1 MKFSNT
7 FLNAID
13 KISIAGWDKDNRSS
27 KKNLPTH
34 GGNVD
39 IKFHDGSSIRLPLAM
54 WNNPKAEGNR
64 PTISGTLD
72 LYKMD
77 MLMDTIEK
85 FTGDC
90 PIDNPSLRSDRVA
103 RTDDEHANR
112 DEVHDKA
119 TAKKIARKAG

>member
-7 FLNAID
+7 FVNEID
-13 KISIAGWDKDNRSS
+13 EITVAGWDKDNRSS

-34 GGNVD
+34 GGNVN
-39 IKFHDGSSIRLPLAM
+39 IKFRDGSSIRLPLAF
-54 WNNPKAEGNR
+54 WNNPKTEGNR
-64 PTISGTLD
+64 PSISGTLD

-103 RTDDEHANR
+103 RTDDEYTNR

-119 TAKKIARKAG
+119 TAKKIAKKSA